1 LKIKFIIL
9 FIVLSL
15 ITISFFYNEKKEK
28 VTSYLNNETKDF
40 TSKYNALYRYHKDL
54 SEVIY
59 QLLIKDEKIL
69 ELYKDVNQ
77 QDKELQSKTRD
88 ELYNYINTKYKLMKE
103 YNLKQLHFHL
113 KNNDSFLRM
122 HKPKK
127 FGDNLSHIRPT
138 VVYVNKNGK
147 KVDSFEEG
155 RIYNGYRFVF
165 PLSKDNIHLGS
176 VEISFSAKAFT
187 NELMQDYNVLSNFL
201 VSKNIVDE
209 KVFNSEKSNYT
220 KSNYADFYLDKETAE
235 VIKKLRTNGLSLPN
249 PSQEIFKIANFKIK
263 EGDPFALYSKN
274 RKHIIIYIPIKNK
287 LTNKVV
293 SALSISTKDT
303 YIENKKLNSKI
314 LTITTIAFIFF
325 VLLFIYI
332 QRINRDKIIK
342 AKDYL
347 HSILDSQP
355 SFIVVTDGKNLMKL
369 NKFALDFFGYKSVE
383 SFYKEHKCIC
393 DFFVEDSHYIT
404 KEIDGVLWIDY
415 ILANPNKNN
424 QVKIKNTS
432 GFIHI
437 FQVKSSIIKS
447 SKNNYVVTFIDV
459 TLVEEN
465 AKVLYETNRQLEE
478 SEYEIQL
485 INESLEDKIEKA
497 VNDLDT
503 QHQQHKEDII
513 KNTKFNIIGQM
524 AAGITHQI
532 NTPLTYIKGT
542 TEMTRYDLN
551 DMPDNQFKQRLL
563 EDNTKV
569 MNGIKRMGIII
580 ESMREMAQV
589 TPAVRQN
596 QNIYSTLITVLIII
610 YNRSKQISKIY
621 LNDELFELETLNKDK
636 YKYMSPVHKQRIEQV
651 WTIILN
657 NALDELMKIENFENR
672 RIDITIEEVNNKIR
686 VIIKDNADGISE
698 SIKDKI
704 FEPFVST
711 KESSGI
717 GIGLNVAKKIIEEH
731 DSTITA
737 TNYKDG
743 AYFTVELPLSKD
755 K

>member
-1 LKIKFIIL
+1 MKIKFVIL
-9 FIVLSL
+9 FIILSL
-15 ITISFFYNEKKEK
+15 IVLNFFHNEKKEK
-28 VTSYLNNETKDF
+28 ITSYLNNQTKDF
-40 TSKYNALYRYHKDL
+40 TSKYTALYRYHKDL

-69 ELYKDVNQ
+69 ELYKDANTK
-77 QDKELQSKTRD
+77 DKKLQSKIRD
-88 ELYNYINTKYKLMKE
+88 ELYKYINAKYKLMKGH
-103 YNLKQLHFHL
+103 NLKQLHFHL

-138 VVYVNKNGK
+138 IVYVNKNGK

-165 PLSKDNIHLGS
+165 PLSKDDIHLGS

-187 NELMQDYNVLSNFL
+187 EELMKDYNILSNFL
-201 VSKNIVDE
+201 VSKDIVDE
-209 KVFNSEKSNYT
+209 KVFNSEKSNYI
-220 KSNYADFYLDKETAE
+220 KSNYTDFYLDKQTAE
-235 VIKKLRTNGLSLPN
+235 VIKKLRKNGLNLPN
-249 PSQEIFKIANFKIK
+249 PSHEIFIIANEKIK

-293 SALSISTKDT
+293 SALTISTKDT
-303 YIENKKLNSKI
+303 YIENKNLNSRIIKI
-314 LTITTIAFIFF
+314 ITIIFIFF
-325 VLLFIYI
+325 ALFFIYI

-342 AKDYL
+342 TKDYL

-369 NKFALDFFGYKSVE
+369 NKFALDFFGYNSVE

-393 DFFVEDSHYIT
+393 DFFIEDSHYVT
-404 KEIDGVLWIDY
+404 KELDGVLWIDY

-424 QVKIKNTS
+424 QVKIKSPS
-432 GFIHI
+432 GIIHI

-447 SKNNYVVTFIDV
+447 SKNSYVVTFIDV
-459 TLVEEN
+459 TVIEEN

-485 INESLEDKIEKA
+485 INESLEDKIKKA
-497 VNDLDT
+497 VNDLDI
-503 QHQQHKEDII
+503 QHQQHKQDII

-524 AAGITHQI
+524 AAGITHEI

-542 TEMTRYDLN
+542 TEMTRYDLI
-551 DMPDNQFKQRLL
+551 DMPDNEFKHRLL

-580 ESMREMAQV
+580 ESMREISQV
-589 TPAVRQN
+589 TPVIREN

-621 LNDELFELETLNKDK
+621 LNNELFELETLNKDK
-636 YKYMSPVHKQRIEQV
+636 NKYMSPVHKQRIEQV

-657 NALDELMKIENFENR
+657 NALDELVKIENFENR
-672 RIDITIEEVNNKIR
+672 RIDITIEELDNKIR
-686 VIIKDNADGISE
+686 VIFKDNAGGIPE

-731 DSTITA
+731 ESTITA
-737 TNYKDG
+737 TNCKDG

-755 K
+755 